1 MRKSGITETTPQ
13 DFILNAGVVFKNFK
27 YVWKKVDKDTTGAIQ
42 IVEDGTKEA
51 ENTIQLKKVKNPGV
65 SFITTDTSYTTP
77 VVGDYIIGSW
87 DDAAKNVLGATSGGN
102 KLSII
107 PEINQIEVDGALVK
121 VKGLTLKQGETG
133 SLETNLAQ
141 HTKESFIR
149 AIVGEEQDSLVKGYS
164 QLTTKALI
172 EASDYLDNIAY
183 VGTMSDGTECIVI
196 MENALCTSGFELE
209 AKNKETAVFKA
220 TFECNAGFEDSH
232 DTLPIYI
239 FVPKKEAAKEMPASK
254 GEKQYTQS
262 ELESMTISQIETLA
276 AERDYTLT
284 GSNKEEKI
292 ASFLIQQSGGNE

>member
-27 YVWKKVDKDTTGAIQ
+27 YVWREAKEVAEGVYEAGAIE
-42 IVEDGTKEA
+42 IVEDGTTETD
-51 ENTIQLKKVKNPGV
+51 NTIQISKVSNPNV
-65 SFITTDTSYTTP
+65 SFIALDATYTAP
-77 VVGDYIIGSW
+77 AVGDHIIGAW
-87 DDAAKNVLGATSGGN
+87 DDSEKNVLGATSGGN
-102 KLSII
+102 KLSIV

-149 AIVGEEQDSLVKGYS
+149 AIVGKEQDSLIKGYS
-164 QLTTKALI
+164 QLTTKSLI

-209 AKNKETAVFKA
+209 AKNKETAVLSV

-239 FVPKKEAAKEMPASK
+239 FVPQK
-254 GEKQYTQS
+254 GTV
-262 ELESMTISQIETLA
+262 
-276 AERDYTLT
+276 
-284 GSNKEEKI
+284 
-292 ASFLIQQSGGNE
+292 